1 MNYCETCK
9 YRDERGR
16 CTNKK
21 LDDDFFYSDE
31 EAIDMLLYGYMEGG
45 GFWVGKKFGCVHY
58 EIGEI

>member
-21 LDDDFFYSDE
+21 LDEDYGYNDE
-31 EAIDMLLYGYMEGG
+31 EAIDMLLYDYMEGG
-45 GFWVGKKFGCVHY
+45 GFWVGQKFGCVHY
-58 EIGEI
+58 ENKTL